1 MDMLYAGEAG
11 YKFISLAEGGQSLMF
26 LILKSINL
34 FFIFM
39 QSRIYRS
46 DSFE

>member
-1 MDMLYAGEAG
+1 MEMLYAGEAG
-11 YKFISLAEGGQSLMF
+11 YRFLSLADGGQSLMF
-26 LILKSINL
+26 LILKSLNL

-46 DSFE
+46 ESFD